1 MRCARVR
8 ISSLLTSIPSISMR
22 PESGFARPAR
32 SVRSVDFP
40 LAFGPRMATSSR
52 CRASKLA
59 GPSVNFG
66 AERSVA
72 A

>member
-1 MRCARVR
+1 
-8 ISSLLTSIPSISMR
+8 MR
-22 PESGFARPAR
+22 PESGRSIPA
-32 SVRSVDFP
+32 SSFSSVDFP
-40 LAFGPRMATSSR
+40 LAFGPRMATSSF
-52 CRASKLA
+52 CCASKLV